1 MNADLKADKTID
13 DSMSGTTAIMLLINK
28 GSIHVAN
35 VGDSRAIVAQM
46 RDSHLTAYSLSQD
59 QTPFRKDERERCKRA
74 GAQVATMDQ
83 LEGLEDMHEN
93 WGDNA
98 ETGGDEGDG
107 DPPRIWIP
115 GQMYPGCAF
124 TRSIGDATG
133 EKVGVFAEP
142 ELLNKQLLANDK
154 FIILASDGVWEF
166 MTNQMVVDMVQE
178 FKSPLKA
185 CKAVVQEAYKL
196 WLQFDV
202 RTDDITMTLILLE
215 ETEGLEA
222 AFYEEQARLA
232 KLLAETKKDAE
243 GGAAG
248 GAAGGRRPSCC
259 AALRRQS
266 TAALAVTAAQKL
278 QLAGREAYKRQSAV
292 GISLGAQSVEGEQV
306 KPVRRVMTKQK
317 RQVVQGQSE
326 DMDVSGGDKKESGW
340 TMEVSEAAIP
350 EAERAE
356 IKKAVATNFLLAH
369 LNQEQQAV
377 VFAKMQTCTTKK
389 GQTVIEKGQPGDWF
403 YVVASG
409 TYDVVIG
416 GVTVFT
422 YAMEEE
428 GDAHPSFGELALLY
442 SKPRAASIACGGDGK
457 LWRLHRTTF
466 REVVMKSS
474 AQQLTK
480 TLRGVEVL
488 KFLTISQLQRLQDSL
503 SESTVPEGKTV
514 IAQGEPG
521 KEFYIIMEGD
531 AAVTIKDGDSTRE
544 VMKLKQYDYFGERAL
559 LNDAPR
565 AASVAAKTPM
575 RLLSI
580 SKSLFEEVLGP
591 LEQIMNEHRK
601 QREARAHHNYLQR
614 QAEGLL
620 DVQPDEFEPMK
631 KVATAAHQDIYVVVR
646 KIDKTD
652 ADKAATDAA
661 KAAGGKAEE
670 VNTRLSSLGTVY
682 DKGEV
687 IEQRFSVRCF
697 PKKKVVDAQ
706 MQKRVIAEMQLLGQ
720 MPPNPFVPIL
730 LASFSDKHRL
740 FAVLGSVLVTDLATV
755 TEGNPVAEEAAKF
768 YVAGVFRALHCVHEA
783 EVVCRACTLDAVML
797 DNRGY
802 PQLVDFA
809 LSKSVSNGRTHTL
822 CGVADYLAPEQV
834 KMSGHG
840 VEADY
845 WALGVFAFELMAG
858 HSPWNPKKEEIS
870 EMNIYKAITDYGGG
884 DDAVKLPF
892 PAEMTDDARTMIE
905 ELMEPDVSSRL
916 GCMGAGA
923 DDIVDRTPWFETF
936 PWAALEQR
944 LEPDEGAAAK
954 KKTWNLFREA
964 CEKLSHA
971 AYTPD
976 GSSTEEVA
984 FDAPDYHGD
993 NRWCEDWDF
1002 TCTAG
1007 STVEDSR
1014 QKEKDQKEKGSKKN
1028 SITHGSL

>member
-13 DSMSGTTAIMLLINK
+13 DTMSGTTAIMVLINK

-35 VGDSRAIVAQM
+35 VGDSRAIIAQM

-83 LEGLEDMHEN
+83 LEGLEPMHEN
-93 WGDNA
+93 WGDTA

-115 GQMYPGCAF
+115 GQMCPGCAF
-124 TRSIGDATG
+124 TRSIGDSTG
-133 EKVGVFAEP
+133 ERVGVFAEP

-215 ETEGLEA
+215 ETDGLEA
-222 AFYEEQARLA
+222 AFLEEQARLA
-232 KLLAETKKDAE
+232 KLLAENKKDGE
-243 GGAAG
+243 AG
-248 GAAGGRRPSCC
+248 SPMPR

-266 TAALAVTAAQKL
+266 TAALAASAAQKL
-278 QLAGREAYKRQSAV
+278 QNATKEGARRQSAI
-292 GISLGAQSVEGEQV
+292 GISLGGQAVEGEQV
-306 KPVRRVMTKQK
+306 KPVRRVMTKEK

-326 DMDVSGGDKKESGW
+326 DMDVSKSDQKESGW

-350 EAERAE
+350 DAEKAE

-369 LNQEQQAV
+369 LNEEQQAV
-377 VFAKMQTCTTKK
+377 VFAKMQTCATKK
-389 GQTVIEKGQPGDWF
+389 GQTIIEKGQPGDWF

-416 GVTVFT
+416 GTTVFT

-442 SKPRAASIACGGDGK
+442 SKPRAASIACSGDGK

-503 SESTVPEGKTV
+503 SESKVDAGKTV

-521 KEFYIIMEGD
+521 KEFYIIMEGE

-565 AASVAAKTPM
+565 AASVTAKTAM

-591 LEQIMNEHRK
+591 LEQIIDMHRK
-601 QREARAHHNYLQR
+601 QREERAHHNYLQR

-631 KVATAAHQDIYVVVR
+631 KVASAAHQDIYVVVR
-646 KIDKTD
+646 KIDKAQ
-652 ADKAATDAA
+652 ADQATQDVV
-661 KAAGGKAEE
+661 KAAGDKAEAS
-670 VNTRLSSLGTVY
+670 TRLSSLGTVY

-697 PKKKVVDAQ
+697 PKKKVVDTQ

-730 LASFSDKHRL
+730 LASFSDKNRL
-740 FAVLGSVLVTDLATV
+740 YAVLGAVLVTDLGTV
-755 TEGNPVAEEAAKF
+755 TEGNPVDEEAAKF
-768 YVAGVFRALHCVHEA
+768 YVAGVFKALNYVHEA

-797 DNRGY
+797 DNKGY

-840 VEADY
+840 IEADY

-858 HSPWNPKKEEIS
+858 HSPWNPKKEEIA
-870 EMNIYKAITDYGGG
+870 EMKIYKAITDYGVGE
-884 DDAVKLPF
+884 DAAKLPF
-892 PAEMTDDARTMIE
+892 PAELSDDAKTMIE
-905 ELMEPDVSSRL
+905 ELMEPDISGRL
-916 GCMGAGA
+916 GCLGAGA
-923 DDIVDRTPWFETF
+923 DDIVDRTPWFENF
-936 PWAALEQR
+936 PWTALEQK
-944 LEPDEGAAAK
+944 LEPEGAAK
-954 KKTWNLFREA
+954 KKWNIFREQ
-964 CEKLSHA
+964 CEKLSHD
-971 AYTPD
+971 AYSPD
-976 GSSTEEVA
+976 GSSSEEVV
-984 FDAPDYHGD
+984 FDAPAYHGE

-1002 TCTAG
+1002 MCTVG
-1007 STVEDSR
+1007 YTVEDSR
-1014 QKEKDQKEKGSKKN
+1014 QKEKDQKEKEARKK